1 MLEIKDLKVAVEDT
15 KILNGVSL
23 NVPEG
28 SIQIVM
34 GPNGSGKS
42 SLAYTLMG
50 HPHYEVT
57 AGSISLNGKDITSET
72 PDKRSLAGLYLA
84 MQSPMAIE
92 GLQVKSF
99 LWQLYQKHRIED
111 EEFMDLSQF
120 QRFMRVTASKLHLD
134 VRLLDRSLNDGFSGG
149 ERKKLE
155 IMQMLVVKPK
165 LAIIDEIDSGLD
177 VDALKAIADV
187 LQTEAREHGLSLLVI
202 THYPRLLEYLK
213 PDNITVL
220 RDGLVAKTGGM
231 ELVEK
236 IEASGYKSI

>member
-84 MQSPMAIE
+84 MQSPMAI
-92 GLQVKSF
+92 
-99 LWQLYQKHRIED
+99 
-111 EEFMDLSQF
+111 
-120 QRFMRVTASKLHLD
+120 
-134 VRLLDRSLNDGFSGG
+134 
-149 ERKKLE
+149 
-155 IMQMLVVKPK
+155 
-165 LAIIDEIDSGLD
+165 
-177 VDALKAIADV
+177 
-187 LQTEAREHGLSLLVI
+187 
-202 THYPRLLEYLK
+202 
-213 PDNITVL
+213 
-220 RDGLVAKTGGM
+220 
-231 ELVEK
+231 
-236 IEASGYKSI
+236 